1 MKSILVVE
9 DDEML
14 GAGLCYNLELEGFK
28 TTLVQRFEDAGK
40 RIEKDHWDMVIL
52 DVNLPDGDGFG
63 LEKKLRLQDRTPLV
77 FLTA

>member
-28 TTLVQRFEDAGK
+28 TTLVQSFEELEKRLRKKAGK
-40 RIEKDHWDMVIL
+40 WSFWM
-52 DVNLPDGDGFG
+52 
-63 LEKKLRLQDRTPLV
+63 
-77 FLTA
+77 